1 MRASLTQNLTHSGT
15 EMRILPAG
23 LFRTTDGRPA
33 NIAGWVMD
41 QQIAASVIA
50 SSLTGTEILIDYEHQ
65 SLHAAFNGQPVP
77 AAGWFSK
84 LEWREGIGLYA
95 LNISWNEKAKAM
107 IAAKEYRFIS
117 PTFIFNDKTG
127 AVERILSVAITN
139 TPALPQLTDL
149 SSVAL
154 SSSLVPSLAM
164 DTDPRNQRGLELL
177 ARWNAD
183 SEIESNRLVALR
195 ATTNARRSPAPVFA
209 DSGDIRDQKGYEVL
223 RRMSEF

>member
-1 MRASLTQNLTHSGT
+1 MRASLTQNLTHSGS

-23 LFRTTDGRPA
+23 VFRTADGRPA

-65 SLHAAFNGQPVP
+65 SLHAASNGQPVP

-84 LEWREGIGLYA
+84 LEWREGLGLYA
-95 LNISWNEKAKAM
+95 QSISWNERAKAM

-154 SSSLVPSLAM
+154 STSGAPSLTVA
-164 DTDPRNQRGLELL
+164 TDPRNQRGLELL
-177 ARWNAD
+177 ARWNTDNA
-183 SEIESNRLVALR
+183 IESNRLVALR
-195 ATTNARRSPAPVFA
+195 AATNAKRSPAPVFA
-209 DSGDIRDQKGYEVL
+209 DSGDIRNQRGYEVL
-223 RRMSEF
+223 RRISEL